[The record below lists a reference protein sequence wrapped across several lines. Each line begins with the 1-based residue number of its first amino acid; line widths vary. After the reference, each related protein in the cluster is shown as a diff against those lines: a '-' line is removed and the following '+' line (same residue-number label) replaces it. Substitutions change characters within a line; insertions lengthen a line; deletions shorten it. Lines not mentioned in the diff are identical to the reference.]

1 MDYNKLTNL
10 LYFKVFA
17 MNLASVVYALKILK
31 GVYNIR

>member
-17 MNLASVVYALKILK
+17 MNLAGIVYALQQEKRLK
-31 GVYNIR
+31 MG

>member
-17 MNLASVVYALKILK
+17 MSLAGIVYALKILK
-31 GVYNIR
+31 GVVNTR